1 MLTGPHL
8 TQAPHPALCP
18 PAWRAILGP
27 LRARPRSCSLACA
40 GIPSRWA
47 GQLAGGRGPETLR
60 CKPQGRRRRDNEG
73 QRAAPPLR
81 PPGAA
86 SQAHLV
92 WWASRVIFAL
102 SHFGRVNAMINP
114 HRLSKY
120 QHPELWKPRPRKAV
134 LGGLRHMAV
143 HCCTSHCH
151 HQSPSLVWAPGS
163 EKGWLRLQ
171 QHPQSGG
178 LRSPRQL
185 RPSPDRSGRG
195 FGDAP
200 SCPQRQAV

>member
-1 MLTGPHL
+1 MRDSVQVSVSWALLPAPG
-8 TQAPHPALCP
+8 QAPRLPRLPFLCGKKVACCRPGFSP
-18 PAWRAILGP
+18 P
-27 LRARPRSCSLACA
+27 
-40 GIPSRWA
+40 
-47 GQLAGGRGPETLR
+47 
-60 CKPQGRRRRDNEG
+60 
-73 QRAAPPLR
+73 APPLR